1 MCGLFH
7 AVPPNQSTLRRN
19 EGVSL
24 REWLRGFADTRACRV
39 ERILREAK

>member
-1 MCGLFH
+1 MCGLFR
-7 AVPPNQSTLRRN
+7 AVPSSQVDAAMN

-24 REWLRGFADTRACRV
+24 REWLRESVDTRACRI